1 MLAYTADH
9 LLEKYTA
16 ILERRARQTNLLWP
30 FSSATIHERA
40 AGARALKIK
49 RDAGQLV
56 RSGISFF
63 HNG

>member
-30 FSSATIHERA
+30 FSSATIH
-40 AGARALKIK
+40 
-49 RDAGQLV
+49 
-56 RSGISFF
+56 
-63 HNG
+63 